1 MVDWVQ
7 LIRDVGFPIVIT
19 LYILIRL
26 EAVVTKLSNKITEL
40 ITYVKAKLG
49 GDN

>member
-1 MVDWVQ
+1 MINWVQ

-26 EAVVTKLSNKITEL
+26 EAAVRELSDKLTEM

-49 GDN
+49 GEN

>member
-1 MVDWVQ
+1 MIDWVQ

-26 EAVVTKLSNKITEL
+26 EAAVRELSDKLTEM
-40 ITYVKAKLG
+40 IVYVKAKLG
-49 GDN
+49 GEN